1 MAYIDTSVLTAYY
14 CPEPLSQ
21 KAQDTLSKDIPT
33 ISNLTEVEFASALSR
48 KVRLKELASEDASR
62 IMAVFETHL
71 QSNVYER
78 VYLEFSHYELAK
90 NWIGQMKIPLRT
102 LDALHL
108 TVAAT
113 QNMQFV
119 TADKP
124 LAKAAKT
131 LGIKVSILS

>member
-14 CPEPLSQ
+14 CPEPLSR

-48 KVRLKELASEDASR
+48 KVRLKELAPEDASR
-62 IMAVFETHL
+62 VAAVFQTHL
-71 QSNVYER
+71 DGNIYQR
-78 VYLEFSHYELAK
+78 IFLENAHYELAK
-90 NWIGQMKIPLRT
+90 NWMGQMKVPLRT

-108 TVAAT
+108 AVAAT

-124 LAKAAKT
+124 LAKAAKA
-131 LGIKVSILS
+131 LGIKVSMLI